1 MSPTPLSHR
10 RERLNA
16 QLRQELALALA
27 RDVKDPRLSLVSVVE
42 VDCAPDLSLA
52 LVRVSS
58 LGDDAE
64 RQRNLAALRGMKGYL
79 RHLLGDRLE
88 NLRRVP
94 RLDFRLDDSIV
105 RGTRVTQ
112 LLRSLEPELGEGDRA
127 HE

>member
-1 MSPTPLSHR
+1 MSPASPSHR

-27 RDVKDPRLSLVSVVE
+27 QDVKDPRLSLVSVLE
-42 VDCAPDLSLA
+42 VDCAPDLSVA

-64 RQRNLAALRGMKGYL
+64 RRRNLVALKGMAGYL

-105 RGTRVTQ
+105 RGTRVNQ
-112 LLRSLEPELGEGDRA
+112 LLHSLASEPGSSPDD
-127 HE
+127 

>member
-1 MSPTPLSHR
+1 MSPASPGHR

-27 RDVKDPRLSLVSVVE
+27 QDVKDPRLSLVSVLE
-42 VDCAPDLSLA
+42 VDCAPDLSA
-52 LVRVSS
+52 AVVRVSS
-58 LGDDAE
+58 LGDDSE
-64 RQRNLAALRGMKGYL
+64 RRRNLTALRGMTGYL

-105 RGTRVTQ
+105 RGTRVNQ
-112 LLRSLEPELGEGDRA
+112 LLASLAPEPGAGTDD
-127 HE
+127 

>member
-1 MSPTPLSHR
+1 MSPASPSHR

-16 QLRQELALALA
+16 QLRQELALALSQ
-27 RDVKDPRLSLVSVVE
+27 DVKDPRLSLVSVLE
-42 VDCAPDLSLA
+42 VDCAPDLSVA

-64 RQRNLAALRGMKGYL
+64 RRRNLVALKGMTGYL

-94 RLDFRLDDSIV
+94 RLDFRLDDSII
-105 RGTRVTQ
+105 RGTRVNQ
-112 LLRSLEPELGEGDRA
+112 LLTSLASEPGAAADD
-127 HE
+127 

>member
-1 MSPTPLSHR
+1 MSPASPGHR

-27 RDVKDPRLSLVSVVE
+27 QDVKDPRLSLVSVLD
-42 VDCAPDLSLA
+42 VDCAPDLSVA
-52 LVRVSS
+52 VVRVSS

-64 RQRNLAALRGMKGYL
+64 RRRNLTALKGMTGYL

-105 RGTRVTQ
+105 RGTRVNQ
-112 LLRSLEPELGEGDRA
+112 LLTSLASEPGAGTDD
-127 HE
+127 

>member
-1 MSPTPLSHR
+1 MSPSSPGHR

-16 QLRQELALALA
+16 QLRQELAVALA
-27 RDVKDPRLSLVSVVE
+27 QDVKDPRLNLVSVLE
-42 VDCAPDLSLA
+42 VDCAPDLSVA

-64 RQRNLAALRGMKGYL
+64 RRRTLAALKGMTGYL

-105 RGTRVTQ
+105 RGTRVNQ
-112 LLRSLEPELGEGDRA
+112 LLTSLAADPGAGSDD
-127 HE
+127 

>member
-1 MSPTPLSHR
+1 MSPASPGHR

-27 RDVKDPRLSLVSVVE
+27 QDVKDPRLSLVSVLE
-42 VDCAPDLSLA
+42 VDCAPDLSA
-52 LVRVSS
+52 AVVRVSS

-64 RQRNLAALRGMKGYL
+64 RRRNLTALKGMTGYL

-105 RGTRVTQ
+105 RGTRVNQ
-112 LLRSLEPELGEGDRA
+112 LLASLAPEPGAGTDD
-127 HE
+127 

>member
-1 MSPTPLSHR
+1 MRPSSPGHR

-27 RDVKDPRLSLVSVVE
+27 QDVKDPRLSLVSVLE
-42 VDCAPDLSLA
+42 VDCAPDLSVA

-58 LGDDAE
+58 LGDDAQ
-64 RQRNLAALRGMKGYL
+64 RRRNLAALKGMTGYL

-112 LLRSLEPELGEGDRA
+112 LLTSLASDPGAGPND
-127 HE
+127 

>member
-1 MSPTPLSHR
+1 MSPASPGHR

-27 RDVKDPRLSLVSVVE
+27 QDVEDPRLNLVSVLE
-42 VDCAPDLSLA
+42 VDCAPDLSVA

-64 RQRNLAALRGMKGYL
+64 RRRNLTALKGMTGYL

-105 RGTRVTQ
+105 RGIRVNQ
-112 LLRSLEPELGEGDRA
+112 LLTSLAPESRA
-127 HE
+127 GTDD